1 MDDELPIAGP
11 SRQAKPLN
19 NTSSR
24 ASSPLPS
31 NNSRDDSKRTIDGK
45 PKSKTKTRI
54 KGKQAVTVGA
64 ETTSITTSAISSSS
78 STPKLSQSVADV
90 DDQAPEPRPKS
101 EKKDKQKEKEKDKSK
116 KRKKKRKNLESSSDQ
131 GGGKNRSENK
141 HNDGDEKTRASGFES
156 VADFIALVD
165 SDDEDDVDEE
175 GGRSWKGKE
184 REERQGKRKHSRSR
198 SPSHSRERRRD
209 RDRDRDRG
217 RDRDWDRD
225 GDRDWDRDR
234 DRDWD
239 RDRDRDRDRERE
251 KDRKSKGRDQDREWD
266 RGKRR
271 RRESDYDRDYRDQR
285 ERRRYEQPI
294 SATVKSLGNRKL
306 PWLEGLDLSKCNN
319 VAELLHKEVSAF
331 TNWISPSPVEHEIRN
346 LLIHQITTAIK
357 RRFPDAEVHPFGSF
371 ATKLYLPSGDI
382 DLVVL
387 SQTMLMTDKHTVLRS
402 LAEVIKRNG
411 IAASVSVIAKARV
424 PIIKFV
430 TTNGRIPV
438 DVSINQENGIAGVE
452 VVNGFLRNLHP
463 SSSPEG
469 SLALRSLILFTKLF
483 LAQRSMNSTF
493 TGGLSSYSLL
503 CLALSFLQ
511 MHPKIRRGEIDPD
524 ENLGVLLVEFFELY
538 GRMFNYGNVGISVRD
553 GGRYFDK
560 AQRGWG
566 APWDVGGSGYRGKER
581 GGGLLSIE
589 DPIDVS
595 NDISSGSYAFPKV
608 RATFAGAHQILTAT
622 AYLKAEMLSARKT
635 RASYRDRDRDRA
647 RARVDD
653 DDDYDYYRPESLSVL
668 RHVVDIT
675 QDIINHRR
683 LVQEVYDRRVLHDL
697 LNIEPLIQAKPKP
710 EVTSAPGTSSATA
723 IEVDLE
729 DGEIPIPIVIS
740 SDHEPENEPETLHS
754 RKNTKERHSADD
766 GRTLHRRKREEYS
779 SGSDRTKEEEVD
791 EEQGKY
797 GISRT
802 GTGMNGRNDVGR
814 PPPKKRLK
822 VNGEVD
828 MHTVF
833 VSDEDTSGVSD
844 NSEED
849 DDGEHSSGLSAEEAE
864 YDLELDMDSSAR
876 VDAGVGVNVD
886 TGKGVGSGAD
896 KDISK
901 TVGAELNEK
910 DASPNAGMVQDTA
923 AAVPDENSCHD
934 AGNGTTNTQVVTPKS
949 GETIKLDGEN
959 SISRSDTGNT
969 GRDDEISENSTG
981 SGTVEGRNKA
991 GRKPTSSNERKEKK
1005 RLYWQLKGNASGGVG
1020 NVQATVESVEP

>member
-31 NNSRDDSKRTIDGK
+31 NNSRDDRKRTIDGK

-64 ETTSITTSAISSSS
+64 ETTSITTSAVSSSS
-78 STPKLSQSVADV
+78 STPKLSQLLADV

-131 GGGKNRSENK
+131 GGGKNRSENE

-165 SDDEDDVDEE
+165 SNDEDDVDEE

-184 REERQGKRKHSRSR
+184 RQERQGTGTGTGIEAEIEIGTETETEIGTETETGTETGTEIGTETEIEIGTETEIEIGTKT
-198 SPSHSRERRRD
+198 ET
-209 RDRDRDRG
+209 G
-217 RDRDWDRD
+217 I
-225 GDRDWDRDR
+225 
-234 DRDWD
+234 
-239 RDRDRDRDRERE
+239 E
-251 KDRKSKGRDQDREWD
+251 KGR
-266 RGKRR
+266 KI
-271 RRESDYDRDYRDQR
+271 ESPKVETKIENGIEGNDDD
-285 ERRRYEQPI
+285 ESPI
-294 SATVKSLGNRKL
+294 TIETTEISENDEDTNNLSPLRSNPSETENYPGLKSSI
-306 PWLEGLDLSKCNN
+306 LSNDN
-319 VAELLHKEVSAF
+319 TSLHKEVSAF

-622 AYLKAEMLSARKT
+622 SYLKAEMLSARKT
-635 RASYRDRDRDRA
+635 RASYRDRDHDRA

-710 EVTSAPGTSSATA
+710 EVTSAPGTTSATA

-740 SDHEPENEPETLHS
+740 SDHEPENKPETLHP

-864 YDLELDMDSSAR
+864 YNLEFDMEPNAR
-876 VDAGVGVNVD
+876 IDAGVGISVD
-886 TGKGVGSGAD
+886 AGKGVGSAAD

-901 TVGAELNEK
+901 IVDAEMNEK
-910 DASPNAGMVQDTA
+910 DVSPNAGIVQDTA
-923 AAVPDENSCHD
+923 AVLDENSCHD
-934 AGNGTTNTQVVTPKS
+934 AGNGTTNTQVVIPKS
-949 GETIKLDGEN
+949 GETIKSDGEN

-991 GRKPTSSNERKEKK
+991 GRKPTSSNGRKEKK

-1020 NVQATVESVEP
+1020 NVQATVESVEQ